1 MNDIR
6 NSYPIPWFNIFSP
19 LDCNYSM
26 FLSWFLQVKSIQWNS
41 SAISMIDMTKDES
54 SITFL
59 KYKNLNDM
67 LKVIL
72 FSSQSALGL
81 TPMLY
86 HIKYNQKEILFIET
100 GALGGALIHYTVEKE
115 RPSMKFI
122 ELRQLTG
129 EYNFVEKIGNDTHS
143 IYIPILELD
152 SSTIEFPQ

>member
-1 MNDIR
+1 
-6 NSYPIPWFNIFSP
+6 
-19 LDCNYSM
+19 
-26 FLSWFLQVKSIQWNS
+26 
-41 SAISMIDMTKDES
+41 MIDMTKDEP

-86 HIKYNQKEILFIET
+86 HIKYNEKEILFIET
-100 GALGGALIHYTVEKE
+100 GALGGALIHYIVQKE

-129 EYNFVEKIGNDTHS
+129 EYTFVEKIGNDTHS

-152 SSTIEFPQ
+152 SSTIEFPN

>member
-1 MNDIR
+1 
-6 NSYPIPWFNIFSP
+6 
-19 LDCNYSM
+19 
-26 FLSWFLQVKSIQWNS
+26 
-41 SAISMIDMTKDES
+41 MTKDES
-54 SITFL
+54 PITFL
-59 KYKNLNDM
+59 KYKDLNDM

-86 HIKYNQKEILFIET
+86 HIKYKDKEILFIET
-100 GALGGALIHYTVEKE
+100 GALGGALVHFIVVKDQ
-115 RPSMKFI
+115 PNKKFI

-152 SSTIEFPQ
+152 GTSIEFPI

>member
-1 MNDIR
+1 
-6 NSYPIPWFNIFSP
+6 
-19 LDCNYSM
+19 
-26 FLSWFLQVKSIQWNS
+26 
-41 SAISMIDMTKDES
+41 MIDMTKDES
-54 SITFL
+54 SMTFL

-86 HIKYNQKEILFIET
+86 HIKYKEKEILFIET
-100 GALGGALIHYTVEKE
+100 GALGGALVHYIVEKE

-152 SSTIEFPQ
+152 SSSIEFPN

>member
-1 MNDIR
+1 
-6 NSYPIPWFNIFSP
+6 
-19 LDCNYSM
+19 
-26 FLSWFLQVKSIQWNS
+26 
-41 SAISMIDMTKDES
+41 MTKEES

-86 HIKYNQKEILFIET
+86 HITYKAKEILFVET
-100 GALGGALIHYTVEKE
+100 GALGGALVHYIVEKE
-115 RPSMKFI
+115 KPNKKFI

-129 EYNFVEKIGNDTHS
+129 DYSFVEKIGNDTHS

-152 SSTIEFPQ
+152 TTSIAFPI

>member
-1 MNDIR
+1 
-6 NSYPIPWFNIFSP
+6 
-19 LDCNYSM
+19 
-26 FLSWFLQVKSIQWNS
+26 
-41 SAISMIDMTKDES
+41 MIDMTKDES

-86 HIKYNQKEILFIET
+86 HIKYNEKEILFIET
-100 GALGGALIHYTVEKE
+100 GALGGALIHFIIEKE

-129 EYNFVEKIGNDTHS
+129 EYNFVGKIGNDTHS

-152 SSTIEFPQ
+152 SSTIEFPN